1 MKKNIFILLVLG
13 IMLFGDKSYAQQ
25 VAIGLRGGISIPNV
39 SLGSETDPLNTGY
52 ISRLTADAALF
63 TEIRL
68 SNIFSLQPMIEY
80 SAQGGIKDGVQALQT
95 PEQVTAGYKANG
107 LTAPKYLYANFKSE
121 AKINYLMLPVL
132 LKIGFNLGDHS
143 PFRFYVDGGPYIAI
157 LLSANEVTSGSGDLY
172 TDKAAT
178 KQLPYTGVESF
189 NTTQDIRYRTNST
202 NVGAEGNI
210 GISYKL
216 NRSSIFIE
224 GGGNY
229 GFMNIQ
235 KGENNG
241 NNHTGAVTA
250 SIGYAYWF

>member
-1 MKKNIFILLVLG
+1 MKKIIFILLVLG
-13 IMLFGDKSYAQQ
+13 LMQPCFNSYAQQ
-25 VAIGLRGGISIPNV
+25 VAIGLRGGISIPNL
-39 SLGSETDPLNTGY
+39 SLGSEADPLNIGY
-52 ISRLTADAALF
+52 TSRLTSDAALF
-63 TEIRL
+63 TEIKL
-68 SNIFSLQPMIEY
+68 SGLLSLQPMIEY
-80 SAQGGIKDGVQALQT
+80 SAQGGTKDGMQALQ
-95 PEQVTAGYKANG
+95 PPAQVVTAYKANG

-132 LKIGFNLGDHS
+132 LKLGFNLGDRS
-143 PFRFYVDGGPYIAI
+143 PFRFYVDGGPYIAV
-157 LLSANEVTSGSGDLY
+157 LLNANEVTSGAGDLY
-172 TDKAAT
+172 TDKEGT
-178 KQLPYTGVESF
+178 KQLPYTGVQSF
-189 NTTQDIRYRTNST
+189 NSTQDIRYRTNST
-202 NVGAEGNI
+202 NIGAEGNI

-235 KGENNG
+235 KGTDNG